1 MAGQGG
7 VGGGGGF
14 WLGGGGGGGGGV
26 VEKKKVTRVFVAI
39 AFFYAFL
46 CGGVIMMKVMS
57 PSFLCLKK
65 K

>member
-1 MAGQGG
+1 LCKRKRVKMRVFVVG
-7 VGGGGGF
+7 V
-14 WLGGGGGGGGGV
+14 GGGGGGV